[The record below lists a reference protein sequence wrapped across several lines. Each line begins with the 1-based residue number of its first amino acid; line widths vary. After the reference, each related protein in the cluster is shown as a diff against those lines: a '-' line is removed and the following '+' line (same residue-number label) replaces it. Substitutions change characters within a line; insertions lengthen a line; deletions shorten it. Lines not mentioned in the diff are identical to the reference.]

1 MRTTE
6 TTCLS
11 DELCFRKEEDGQI
24 VSLGDSRI
32 ERVRDR
38 LNMLT
43 ARVAVLEYSQL
54 HKKVYSMVVCEF
66 GGFENV
72 LRDAGIRVYYASH
85 AGMAH
90 DKRKAGSR

>member
-11 DELCFRKEEDGQI
+11 DELCLCKQEEDGQI

-38 LNMLT
+38 LDLLNMLT
-43 ARVAVLEYSQL
+43 VRVAVLEYSQL
-54 HKKVYSMVVCEF
+54 HKTW
-66 GGFENV
+66 
-72 LRDAGIRVYYASH
+72 
-85 AGMAH
+85 
-90 DKRKAGSR
+90 

>member
-11 DELCFRKEEDGQI
+11 DELCLFKEEEEEEI

-38 LNMLT
+38 LDLLDMLPV
-43 ARVAVLEYSQL
+43 RVAVLEYSQL
-54 HKKVYSMVVCEF
+54 HKKAYNLVVCEF
-66 GGFENV
+66 GGF
-72 LRDAGIRVYYASH
+72 
-85 AGMAH
+85 
-90 DKRKAGSR
+90 

>member
-11 DELCFRKEEDGQI
+11 DELYLFKEEEEEEEDGQI

-38 LNMLT
+38 LDLLNMLT
-43 ARVAVLEYSQL
+43 VRVAVLKYSQL
-54 HKKVYSMVVCEF
+54 HKKAYNLVVCEF
-66 GGFENV
+66 GG
-72 LRDAGIRVYYASH
+72 LRFVGIH
-85 AGMAH
+85 AIPI
-90 DKRKAGSR
+90 